1 MTQRAALT
9 TCLSTVS
16 SQTKAKFGA
25 KLGQNVTMSTPL
37 QFGVIGAG
45 QIGHVA
51 CEEILR
57 HPDARVTAASD
68 LDSSRLERLAE
79 RFGIAERYLDPE
91 ALLSAESVDAV
102 YIATPNVF
110 HAPLALAALKQGK
123 HVLLEKPFAMNA
135 AEAESVVS
143 AARESGRVF
152 TVGMNQRFRPDVQRV
167 RALVA
172 SGSLGNV
179 YHAKAYWLRRAGIPK
194 LGTWFGKKSLAGGGA
209 LLDIGVHML
218 DLALHVTDNFRPVSV
233 SGHVQTVFGQ
243 RGLGEGGWGYSDV
256 TENGFDVEDTASA
269 LIKLENGATLSLEVS
284 WAAHQAENTRWN
296 LELFGSEAGA
306 SCYPA
311 TLFRSGPEGDYVV
324 QQELKGAL
332 RYPHASRFA
341 NFVNAI
347 LGREELAVTAE
358 QALVV
363 QRVLDAIYESSKSGR
378 EVAVG
383 SVNAAARTG

>member
-9 TCLSTVS
+9 TCLSTIS
-16 SQTKAKFGA
+16 NQTTERFGA
-25 KLGQNVTMSTPL
+25 KLGRNGTMSNPL
-37 QFGVIGAG
+37 RFGVIGAG

-68 LDSSRLERLAE
+68 LDSARLERLAE
-79 RFGIAERYLDPE
+79 RFTIGERFLDPE
-91 ALLSAESVDAV
+91 ALLTSDSVDAV

-110 HAPLALAALKQGK
+110 HAPLAIAALQNGK

-135 AEAESVVS
+135 AEADRVVH

-152 TVGMNQRFRPDVQRV
+152 TVGMNQRFRADVQRV

-179 YHAKAYWLRRAGIPK
+179 YHAKAYWLRRTGIPK

-218 DLALHVTDNFRPVSV
+218 DLALHVTDNFRPISV

-243 RGLGEGGWGYSDV
+243 RGLGEGGWGYSDA

-269 LIKLENGATLSLEVS
+269 LIKLENGATLALEVS

-296 LELFGSEAGA
+296 LELFGSDAGA

-311 TLFRSGPEGDYVV
+311 TLYRSGHDGDYVV

-347 LGREELAVTAE
+347 LGREELCVTAE
-358 QALVV
+358 QALIV
-363 QRVLDAIYESSKSGR
+363 QRVIDAVYESSATGR
-378 EVAVG
+378 EVSLGGVSAD
-383 SVNAAARTG
+383 ARTS

>member
-1 MTQRAALT
+1 
-9 TCLSTVS
+9 
-16 SQTKAKFGA
+16 
-25 KLGQNVTMSTPL
+25 MSTPL
-37 QFGVIGAG
+37 RIGVIGAG
-45 QIGHVA
+45 QIGHIA

-57 HPDARVTAASD
+57 HPEARVTAASD
-68 LDSSRLERLAE
+68 LDSARLDRLAE
-79 RFGIAERYLDPE
+79 RFAIGERFLDPE
-91 ALLSAESVDAV
+91 ALLASDAVDAV

-110 HAPLALAALKQGK
+110 HAPLALAALKEGK

-135 AEAESVVS
+135 AEAESVVA
-143 AARESGRVF
+143 AARKAERVF
-152 TVGMNQRFRPDVQRV
+152 TVGMNQRFRADVQRV
-167 RALVA
+167 RGLVA

-194 LGTWFGKKSLAGGGA
+194 LGTWFGKRSLAGGGA

-218 DLALHVTDNFRPVSV
+218 DLALHVTDNFRPVAV

-269 LIKLENGATLSLEVS
+269 LIKFENGATLALEVS
-284 WAAHQAENTRWN
+284 WAAHQADNTRWN
-296 LELFGSEAGA
+296 LELFGSDAGA

-311 TLFRSGPEGDYVV
+311 TLYRSGHDGDYVV
-324 QQELKGAL
+324 QQEIKGAL

-347 LGREELAVTAE
+347 LGREELCVTAE

-363 QRVLDAIYESSKSGR
+363 QRILDAIYESSASGR
-378 EVAVG
+378 EVLLGGFSAD
-383 SVNAAARTG
+383 ARTS